1 MTRAV
6 GPLWTRQK
14 AISKPERKW
23 MMQRT
28 ICLLMICCF
37 VSGCVNVT
45 PGRGEAICDG
55 TRAARA
61 DHAAALAETVD
72 AVALRTGAALIAQ
85 LDAGCR

>member
-1 MTRAV
+1 MRISESGSLRSGAASVATAFRAAKLYV
-6 GPLWTRQK
+6 SILFI
-14 AISKPERKW
+14 ASISASCT
-23 MMQRT
+23 T
-28 ICLLMICCF
+28 IPT
-37 VSGCVNVT
+37 SGS
-45 PGRGEAICDG
+45 AICDG